1 MHDVKSALR
10 TFVRTPGTSSLVVM
24 TLAVAIATTTTVAST
39 VDMVWRFIPATRTE
53 RLAFVASTD
62 PRPGQSQSGMAD
74 GLARAGVS
82 IPDLVDWSAR
92 TKSFDAFAAFKFQNA
107 VLTGLDVPS
116 RITTIETTR
125 NLSDVWGIAPPL
137 GRTFAEGED
146 TPGRDAVVMVSHAFW
161 ENQLSAAPDAIGRT
175 VSIDGRRRT
184 IVGVL
189 PPDFTRGIF
198 RAVDAVTP
206 IVLDRERN
214 RRDDRRLFVTAT
226 LKPGVT
232 REQAQ
237 ADLGAVAAQLQMD
250 YPATNARTGVVVR
263 PLLELL
269 GANINAV
276 IYLLMAVAVI
286 VFCITCANLSS
297 IILAQATSRRRERAV
312 RSALGAGRA
321 HQIRLV
327 MIESLVASCAAGAAG
342 LLLGWWAL
350 IALRYVSANV
360 DGFAE
365 MTLNGRVLAIAIAIS
380 MIAPLGFALLPALRM
395 SRTDMDE
402 LRQGNRGAESMKGHR
417 LRESLVVAQVALAL
431 ILMTQVGLI
440 GRTTW
445 KMHHL
450 ERGFDASQ
458 ILTLRM
464 NVTGSEYSDGAAAHD
479 FYTRVLER
487 IQAAPGVVSAGTITA
502 LPITDR
508 ELTLRFSIQ
517 GAPVPAP
524 ELKPEASRV
533 GVSAAYL
540 ETMRVPIVRGRGF
553 VRADFDNAPPVA
565 LVSREA
571 ARRYWPGK
579 DAIGQLI
586 AFEGDEQAW
595 LEVVG
600 ITGDVRNSNAGSGPT
615 PQVYVPSSWRPER
628 SVAFV
633 VRGST
638 ADPAELGSSI
648 RAAIAQLDKTQPVYD
663 VRSMRRVLIDDLG
676 GTYLFTGML
685 AAFALVAL
693 LLAAAGVYGLV
704 AFSVGQRTREIGLR
718 MALGATPAA
727 ILTTIAA
734 RGGAPVAIGLALGAA
749 GAGALASVT
758 SSALPEIELQ
768 DPLAYIVVGVP
779 LVAVAL
785 VATYIP
791 ARRAT
796 RVDPLLALRA
806 E

>member
-10 TFVRTPGTSSLVVM
+10 GFVRTPGTSSLVVI
-24 TLAVAIATTTTVAST
+24 TLGVAIATTAIVTST
-39 VDMVWRFIPATRTE
+39 VDMVWRFIPAARTE
-53 RLAFVASTD
+53 RLVFVASTD
-62 PRPGQSQSGMAD
+62 PRPEQSRSGMAD

-116 RITTIETTR
+116 RITTIQTTQ
-125 NLSDVWGIAPPL
+125 NLLGVWGIAPAL
-137 GRTFAEGED
+137 GRAFAEDEG
-146 TPGRDAVVMVSHAFW
+146 TPGRDGVVIVTHAFW
-161 ENQLSAAPDAIGRT
+161 ENQLSAASDAIGRT
-175 VSIDGRRRT
+175 VSIDGRPRT

-189 PPDFTRGIF
+189 PRDFTRGIF
-198 RAVDAVTP
+198 RTLDAVTP
-206 IVLDRERN
+206 IVLDSERN

-237 ADLGAVAAQLQMD
+237 ADLGAVAVQLRTD
-250 YPATNARTGVVVR
+250 YPVTNARTGIVVR

-269 GANINAV
+269 GANIHAV
-276 IYLLMAVAVI
+276 IYLLVAVAVI
-286 VFCITCANLSS
+286 VFCIACANISS
-297 IILAQATSRRRERAV
+297 IILAKASSRRRELAV
-312 RSALGAGRA
+312 RSALGAGRS
-321 HQIRLV
+321 HQIRLI
-327 MIESLVASCAAGAAG
+327 MIESLIASCTAGAAG
-342 LLLGWWAL
+342 VLLGWWGL

-380 MIAPLGFALLPALRM
+380 ILAPLGFALLPALRM

-402 LRQGNRGAESMKGHR
+402 LRQGNRGAESAKGRR
-417 LRESLVVAQVALAL
+417 LRESLVVAQMALAL
-431 ILMTQVGLI
+431 VLMTQVGLI

-464 NVTGSEYSDGAAAHD
+464 NVTGSEYSDGAAAHE
-479 FYTRVLER
+479 FYSRVLER
-487 IQAAPGVVSAGTITA
+487 IHAVPGVVSAGTITA
-502 LPITDR
+502 LPISDR
-508 ELTLRFSIQ
+508 ELSLRFSIQ
-517 GAPVPAP
+517 GTSVSAP
-524 ELKPEASRV
+524 EARPEASRV
-533 GVSAAYL
+533 GVSAGYL
-540 ETMRVPIVRGRGF
+540 GTMRIPIVRGRGF
-553 VRADFDNAPPVA
+553 VRADFGNAPPVA

-571 ARRYWPGK
+571 ARRYWPGQN
-579 DAIGQLI
+579 AIGQRI
-586 AFEGDEQAW
+586 AFEGDDQTW
-595 LEVVG
+595 MEVIG

-615 PQVYVPSSWRPER
+615 PQIYVPGSWRPER
-628 SVAFV
+628 AVAFV

-638 ADPAELGSSI
+638 PNPAELGPSI
-648 RAAIAQLDKTQPVYD
+648 RAAIAQLDKAQPVYD
-663 VRSMRRVLIDDLG
+663 IRSMQRVLIEDLG

-685 AAFALVAL
+685 TAFALVAL

-718 MALGATPAA
+718 MALGATPAE
-727 ILTTIAA
+727 ILATVAA
-734 RGGAPVAIGLALGAA
+734 RGGVPVVIGLVLGVA

-758 SSALPEIELQ
+758 SSALPEIELR
-768 DPLAYIVVGVP
+768 DPLAYLVVGLP
-779 LVAVAL
+779 LVGVAVA
-785 VATYIP
+785 ATYIP

>member
-10 TFVRTPGTSSLVVM
+10 AFFRTPATSSLVVI
-24 TLAVAIATTTTVAST
+24 TLAVAIATTAIVAST
-39 VDMVWRFIPATRTE
+39 VDMVWRFIPAASTE
-53 RLAFVASTD
+53 RLVFVASTD
-62 PRPGQSQSGMAD
+62 PRPEQSQSGMAG
-74 GLARAGVS
+74 GLARAGGS

-107 VLTGLDVPS
+107 VLTGLDVPL
-116 RITTIETTR
+116 RITTIQTTR
-125 NLSDVWGIAPPL
+125 NLPDVWGVAPVM
-137 GRTFAEGED
+137 GRAFAEGED
-146 TPGRDAVVMVSHAFW
+146 APGRDGVVMVSHAFW

-175 VSIDGRRRT
+175 LSIDGRPRT

-198 RAVDAVTP
+198 RTLDAVTP

-214 RRDDRRLFVTAT
+214 RRDDRQLFATAT

-237 ADLGAVAAQLQMD
+237 ADLGAVAAQLRTD
-250 YPATNARTGVVVR
+250 YPATNARTGIVVR

-276 IYLLMAVAVI
+276 VYLLVAVAVI
-286 VFCITCANLSS
+286 VFCIACANVSS
-297 IILAQATSRRRERAV
+297 IILAEATSRRRELAV

-327 MIESLVASCAAGAAG
+327 MIESLVASCAAGVAG

-350 IALRYVSANV
+350 IALRYASANI
-360 DGFAE
+360 DGFAQ
-365 MTLNGRVLAIAIAIS
+365 MTLSGRVLAIAITIA
-380 MIAPLGFALLPALRM
+380 MLAPLGFALLPALRM

-402 LRQGNRGAESMKGHR
+402 LRQGNRGAESAKGRR

-431 ILMTQVGLI
+431 VLMTQVGLI

-445 KMHHL
+445 KLHHL

-458 ILTLRM
+458 VLTLRM
-464 NVTGSEYSDGAAAHD
+464 SVTGTGYSDGAAAYA
-479 FYTRVLER
+479 FYARVLER
-487 IQAAPGVVSAGTITA
+487 IQAVPGVVSAGSITA

-517 GAPVPAP
+517 GTPDPAP
-524 ELKPEASRV
+524 ESRPEASRV
-533 GVSAAYL
+533 GVSEGYL
-540 ETMRVPIVRGRGF
+540 ETMRIPILRGRGF
-553 VRADFDNAPPVA
+553 VRADFGNAPPVA

-579 DAIGQLI
+579 DAIGQRI
-586 AFEGDEQAW
+586 AFEGDDQAW
-595 LEVVG
+595 LDVVG
-600 ITGDVRNSNAGSGPT
+600 IADDVRNSNAGSGPT
-615 PQVYVPSSWRPER
+615 PQVYVPGSWRPER

-633 VRGST
+633 VRGVT
-638 ADPAELGSSI
+638 ADPADLGPSI
-648 RAAIAQLDKTQPVYD
+648 RAAIAQLDKMQPVYD
-663 VRSMRRVLIDDLG
+663 VRSMQRVLIEDLG

-693 LLAAAGVYGLV
+693 MLAAAGVYGLV

-718 MALGATPAA
+718 MALGASHAA
-727 ILTTIAA
+727 IHATVAA
-734 RGGAPVAIGLALGAA
+734 RGGAPVVIGLALGVA

-758 SSALPEIELQ
+758 SSALPEIDLR
-768 DPLAYIVVGVP
+768 DPLAYIVVGLP
-779 LVAVAL
+779 LIGVAAA
-785 VATYIP
+785 ATYIP
-791 ARRAT
+791 SRRAT

-806 E
+806 D